1 MSYRSRRN
9 KDLNE
14 RTVTILLKP
23 RVYIY
28 MSYRSRRN
36 KDLNERTV
44 TILLKPRVYI
54 CHIDHGETKT

>member
-1 MSYRSRRN
+1 
-9 KDLNE
+9 
-14 RTVTILLKP
+14 
-23 RVYIY
+23 

-54 CHIDHGETKT
+54 CHIDHGDKQRLE